1 MNKYT
6 IHFVRKCPANGLAIA
21 YCLSISTP
29 HILMVEAIK
38 EEVENL
44 PDEAYHEALAEA
56 LTRCLPG
63 CQTLTAHHHG
73 VDIETVRGAA

>member
-6 IHFVRKCPANGLAIA
+6 IHFVRKCPENGLAIA
-21 YCLSISTP
+21 YRLTIETP
-29 HILMVEAIK
+29 HVLMVEAIT
-38 EEVENL
+38 EEIDNL
-44 PDEAYHEALAEA
+44 PEQAYHEAIAQT

-63 CQTLTAHHHG
+63 RQTLTAHHHG